1 MSGETALIQMSH
13 ISKTFPGVVALDDVQ
28 FTLQKG
34 EIHALLG
41 ENGAGKSTLI
51 KVLTGVEER
60 DGGTVLLEGKEIF
73 PKTPQEAQDA
83 GISTVYQEV
92 NLCPNL
98 SVAEMSILDANP
110 KRAGG
115 SIENHQHAL

>member
-1 MSGETALIQMSH
+1 MSGESALIHMSH
-13 ISKTFPGVVALDDVQ
+13 ISKTFPGVVALNDVQ

-60 DGGTVLLEGKEIF
+60 DGGTVLLDGKENF
-73 PKTPQEAQDA
+73 PKKQTEPQKA
-83 GISTVYQEV
+83 GNSPV
-92 NLCPNL
+92 
-98 SVAEMSILDANP
+98 
-110 KRAGG
+110 
-115 SIENHQHAL
+115 